1 MEVFTMAL
9 NDFLKSRIPTAR
21 KIVKKLDKEFDY
33 ISILGSYTK
42 FKRISTNGHVS
53 DMSDIDGECGGYNM
67 HWALASGYVVAKSI
81 KEKCE

>member
-33 ISILGSYTK
+33 ISIQKNQYQWTC
-42 FKRISTNGHVS
+42 FRHV
-53 DMSDIDGECGGYNM
+53 
-67 HWALASGYVVAKSI
+67 
-81 KEKCE
+81 